1 MRSDRMMRI
10 ARSSVALVILAL
22 ALVFLGS
29 ALTATPAHASGVSVR
44 SGGDAVEFGKN
55 IYVGPGER
63 VKSAVAFGGDITVA
77 GTVQQSAVAFG
88 GDVTV
93 SGRVEQS
100 VVAFGGDVN
109 LTPTAVVG
117 TGMNAG
123 DSTVVTFGGDITQ
136 EKGAQVTGHTKQVS
150 RMNWTGA
157 IGAIGSTGWSTWF
170 GFSLVGWLVQTAIFL
185 VLGLVAAALMPKQ
198 LLAVQR
204 SLAARPAASLGW
216 GALTFFVIVPVALV
230 VLIIS
235 IIGILVAIPLLVF
248 VLLSYFFV
256 TTGVAALLAQRV
268 LGSRG
273 QNLMLAVAVGVVGT
287 TVISRIPVAGGIAL
301 LAMTVL
307 GAGAGVLAFAEWRR
321 DRKLAAAPAGPGAPG
336 GPAGDVPGGPGG
348 YPAVPVPGAPGVDAA
363 GQPAG
368 LTGQGYAPAAA
379 PVAAQTA
386 VAEPVTAA
394 AITTAEPQT
403 AVQPADAEPST
414 QATAPAVEA
423 PEPPAA
429 PSAPDASQLPSPS
442 SHAMPPLQPP
452 ATEE

>member
-1 MRSDRMMRI
+1 MRIDRMMRI

-22 ALVFLGS
+22 ALVFLGL
-29 ALTATPAHASGVSVR
+29 ALTAPPAHASGVSVR

-55 IYVGPGER
+55 VYVGPGER

-100 VVAFGGDVN
+100 VVAFGGDIH

-170 GFSLVGWLVQTAIFL
+170 GFSLVGWLVQTAICL
-185 VLGLVAAALMPKQ
+185 VLALVVAALMPKQ

-204 SLAARPAASLGW
+204 NLAARPAASLGW

-230 VLIIS
+230 VLVVS

-256 TTGVAALLAQRV
+256 TTGVAALLARKV

-321 DRKLAAAPAGPGAPG
+321 DRRLAAAPAGPGAPG

-348 YPAVPVPGAPGVDAA
+348 YPAAPVPGAPSVDAA
-363 GQPAG
+363 GQPAA

-379 PVAAQTA
+379 PTAAQTA

-394 AITTAEPQT
+394 QIATAEPQT
-403 AVQPADAEPST
+403 AVQPADAEPGT
-414 QATAPAVEA
+414 QVAAPAVEA

-429 PSAPDASQLPSPS
+429 PAAPDASQLPSPS
-442 SHAMPPLQPP
+442 SHAMPPMQPP
-452 ATEE
+452 AAEE